1 MNLTDDLHRG
11 LKQVKD
17 RMQKWSGRSW
27 AYMLV
32 NQGDFEAEINDCST
46 LISDYLVTFMVCDVC
61 LTWMCP

>member
-1 MNLTDDLHRG
+1 MACRG

-32 NQGDFEAEINDCST
+32 NQGDFEAEIDDCST
-46 LISDYLVTFMVCDVC
+46 LISDYLVTFMVSDSR
-61 LTWMCP
+61 LMRICP